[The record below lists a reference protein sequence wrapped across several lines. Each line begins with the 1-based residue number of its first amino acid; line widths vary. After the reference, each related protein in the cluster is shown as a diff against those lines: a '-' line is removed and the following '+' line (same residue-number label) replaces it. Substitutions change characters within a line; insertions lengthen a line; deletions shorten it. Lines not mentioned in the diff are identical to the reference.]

1 MNLSICCEQNEAIEV
16 IHAYYTSSVY
26 PPDRIWFDEREYI
39 IQIYI
44 HTSIYISYKLYAFP
58 LITFETV
65 EIISFSFL
73 G

>member
-1 MNLSICCEQNEAIEV
+1 MNRSICCEQNEASEV
-16 IHAYYTSSVY
+16 IHAYYTSLPVY
-26 PPDRIWFDEREYI
+26 PPDRIWFYEREYI
-39 IQIYI
+39 IQYIY
-44 HTSIYISYKLYAFP
+44 TYIYISYKLYAFP

>member
-1 MNLSICCEQNEAIEV
+1 MNRSICCEQNEANEV

-26 PPDRIWFDEREYI
+26 PPDRIWFYEREYI
-39 IQIYI
+39 IQQYI
-44 HTSIYISYKLYAFP
+44 HIYISYKLYAFP